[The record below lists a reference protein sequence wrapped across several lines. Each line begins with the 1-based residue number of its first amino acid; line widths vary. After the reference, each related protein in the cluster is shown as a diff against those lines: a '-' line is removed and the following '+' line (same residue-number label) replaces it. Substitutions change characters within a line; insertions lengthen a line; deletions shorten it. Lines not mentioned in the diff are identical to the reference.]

1 MALEILLPGVY
12 LAAIAVESLLFGV
25 FVVLSF
31 TSLYLLF
38 AREKLSD
45 RPRNSK
51 IAALTTPL
59 IFANV
64 LISSTVTAH
73 WVMSVVR
80 LFQAFLGQGEGL
92 SAKAYYDD
100 RSRAEFLASLAL
112 AIFTL
117 IVGDC
122 VMIYR
127 LRTVF
132 NYNRSTTVFPLC
144 CLFGFIACGIGTVF
158 QFSDLSPGN
167 GTFLAS
173 IGTVFTFVTNVF
185 CSSFIAWKIY
195 RVNKAASN
203 YSGQSLASITGIII
217 ESAALYTSWTIM
229 FMAAYLASSNL
240 AFLFIDTL
248 PTITAISFML
258 INVRIGLGWAQNMAR
273 SGEKISTAHS
283 IVTFPFRATQQSGL
297 RSMDDRQQ
305 RSATGSYAMHN
316 LTVHVERTVVK
327 DTGSSGDDSVVL
339 EPRLKDVVA
348 LSDVGS
354 DLSTKRIYDSE
365 QDRYI

>member
-12 LAAIAVESLLFGV
+12 LASIAVESLLFGV

-38 AREKLSD
+38 ARERLSD
-45 RPRNSK
+45 RPKNSK
-51 IAALTTPL
+51 LAALTTPL

-64 LISSTVTAH
+64 LISATVTAH
-73 WVMSVVR
+73 WIMSIVR
-80 LFQAFLGQGEGL
+80 LFQAFTKQGDRASANDYFLDL
-92 SAKAYYDD
+92 SHG
-100 RSRAEFLASLAL
+100 EFLGSLSLAIL
-112 AIFTL
+112 TL

-132 NYNRSTTVFPLC
+132 KYNQSTTVFPVC

-158 QFSDLSPGN
+158 QFSPLSPGN
-167 GTFLAS
+167 GVFLAS

-195 RVNKAASN
+195 HVNKAATN
-203 YSGQSLASITGIII
+203 YTGQSLASITGIIV

-229 FMAAYLASSNL
+229 FMASYLAGSNL

-258 INVRIGLGWAQNMAR
+258 INVRIGLGWAQNMA
-273 SGEKISTAHS
+273 SK
-283 IVTFPFRATQQSGL
+283 
-297 RSMDDRQQ
+297 DR
-305 RSATGSYAMHN
+305 RDRTNGSYQMQSLA
-316 LTVHVERTVVK
+316 VHVERTVVK
-327 DTGSSGDDSVVL
+327 DVDRGADLVALEHRQKEVVLSDTGSDH
-339 EPRLKDVVA
+339 
-348 LSDVGS
+348 
-354 DLSTKRIYDSE
+354 STKRVYE
-365 QDRYI
+365 QERYAV

>member
-12 LAAIAVESLLFGV
+12 LASIAVESLLFGI

-51 IAALTTPL
+51 FAALTTPL

-64 LISSTVTAH
+64 LISATVTSH
-73 WVMSVVR
+73 WVMSIVR
-80 LFQAFLGQGEGL
+80 VFQAFVREREQG
-92 SAKAYYDD
+92 SANDYYGD
-100 RSRAEFLASLAL
+100 RSRGEFLGSLSLA
-112 AIFTL
+112 ICTL

-132 NYNRSTTVFPLC
+132 NYNRSTTVFPVC

-167 GTFLAS
+167 GVFLAS

-185 CSSFIAWKIY
+185 CSTFIAWKIY
-195 RVNKAASN
+195 HVNKAASN
-203 YSGQSLASITGIII
+203 YSGQSLSSITGIIV

-229 FMAAYLASSNL
+229 FMAAYLAGSNL

-248 PTITAISFML
+248 PAITAISFML
-258 INVRIGLGWAQNMAR
+258 INVRIGLGWAQKIAR
-273 SGEKISTAHS
+273 SGEKSITTGHS
-283 IVTFPFRATQQSGL
+283 IVTLPFRATTISGN
-297 RSMDDRQQ
+297 RSVDDRTGHQ
-305 RSATGSYAMHN
+305 RD
-316 LTVHVERTVVK
+316 RK
-327 DTGSSGDDSVVL
+327 SVV
-339 EPRLKDVVA
+339 
-348 LSDVGS
+348 
-354 DLSTKRIYDSE
+354 
-365 QDRYI
+365 